1 MYIII
6 IKMSEKA
13 RAFPQLLPI
22 QKNRDKERED
32 ILTNVIKMLTNRGLL
47 KKSDL
52 NENISKITESIR
64 ETDEYK
70 ITLDYPE
77 RYYENENKT
86 FIVKIIN
93 QKIAGVSK
101 TSIIGEF
108 LYENKNSPKIVVVN
122 SITSK
127 ALNQIE
133 TEFKNTEVFLER
145 ELMIDLV
152 SHVAVPKHELLT
164 DKDAEQVLQEYETKK
179 REMPKIFITDP
190 VAKYFN
196 ARLGQIFRII
206 RSSET
211 SGQSA
216 YYRLVIKG
224 TIAS

>member
-1 MYIII
+1 
-6 IKMSEKA
+6 MSEKVLS
-13 RAFPQLLPI
+13 FPQLLPI

-47 KKSDL
+47 KKTEQK
-52 NENISKITESIR
+52 ENIDKITESIR

-77 RYYENENKT
+77 KYYENENKT
-86 FIVKIIN
+86 LIVKILN

-101 TSIIGEF
+101 TSIVGEF
-108 LYENKNSPKIVVVN
+108 LYENKNAPKIVIVN

-127 ALNQIE
+127 ALHQIH

-152 SHVAVPKHELLT
+152 SHVAVPKHELLS
-164 DKDAEQVLQEYETKK
+164 DKDAEQVLTEYETKK

-224 TIAS
+224 NVIDK